1 MKKLLLVI
9 GILMLGSFMKA
20 ESLDDSLDAVSVS
33 LEISFYSQV
42 FVSSLDLS
50 AQSSESSDTETNRRE
65 KEKQKEKIQSLIN
78 KKDVK
83 AEELFSAQGLKTY
96 NLNANDKITL
106 ENTAAGV
113 VVGKSKETVAVIVM
127 DEKFDNLT
135 SREKHS
141 YLNKLFV

>member
-96 NLNANDKITL
+96 NLNANDKITV

-113 VVGKSKETVAVIVM
+113 VVGKLKETVAVIVM

-135 SREKHS
+135 SREKH
-141 YLNKLFV
+141 L

>member
-50 AQSSESSDTETNRRE
+50 SQSSESSDTETNRRERE

-113 VVGKSKETVAVIVM
+113 VVGKLKETVAVIVM

-135 SREKHS
+135 SREKR
-141 YLNKLFV
+141 L

>member
-1 MKKLLLVI
+1 MKKLLIVI

-135 SREKHS
+135 SREKH
-141 YLNKLFV
+141 L

>member
-9 GILMLGSFMKA
+9 GILMFGSFMKA
-20 ESLDDSLDAVSVS
+20 ESLDESLDAVSVS

-65 KEKQKEKIQSLIN
+65 REKEKQKEKIQSLIN
-78 KKDVK
+78 KKDVM

-135 SREKHS
+135 LREKH
-141 YLNKLFV
+141 L

>member
-50 AQSSESSDTETNRRE
+50 SQSSESSDTETNRRERE

-78 KKDVK
+78 KKDIM

-135 SREKHS
+135 SREKH
-141 YLNKLFV
+141 L

>member
-50 AQSSESSDTETNRRE
+50 AQSSESSDTETNRREKE

-135 SREKHS
+135 SREKH
-141 YLNKLFV
+141 L

>member
-42 FVSSLDLS
+42 FVSSVDLS
-50 AQSSESSDTETNRRE
+50 GQSSESSNTETNRRERE

-135 SREKHS
+135 SREKH
-141 YLNKLFV
+141 L

>member
-65 KEKQKEKIQSLIN
+65 REKEKQKEKIQSLIN
-78 KKDVK
+78 KKDIM

-135 SREKHS
+135 SREKR
-141 YLNKLFV
+141 L

>member
-9 GILMLGSFMKA
+9 GVLALGSFMKA
-20 ESLDDSLDAVSVS
+20 ESLDDSLYALASSVYVS
-33 LEISFYSQV
+33 LYSQV
-42 FVSSLDLS
+42 LVSSVDLS
-50 AQSSESSDTETNRRE
+50 GQSSESSDTETNRRE

-135 SREKHS
+135 SREKH
-141 YLNKLFV
+141 L

>member
-50 AQSSESSDTETNRRE
+50 SQSSESSDTETNRRERE

-106 ENTAAGV
+106 ENTTAGV
-113 VVGKSKETVAVIVM
+113 VVGKSKETVAVILM

-135 SREKHS
+135 SREKH
-141 YLNKLFV
+141 L

>member
-50 AQSSESSDTETNRRE
+50 AQSSESSDTETNRRERE

-135 SREKHS
+135 SREKR
-141 YLNKLFV
+141 L

>member
-127 DEKFDNLT
+127 DEKFDNLR
-135 SREKHS
+135 SKEKH
-141 YLNKLFV
+141 L

>member
-33 LEISFYSQV
+33 LEVSFYSQV

-50 AQSSESSDTETNRRE
+50 SQSSESSDTETNRRERE

-135 SREKHS
+135 SREKH
-141 YLNKLFV
+141 L

>member
-9 GILMLGSFMKA
+9 GVLALGSFMKA
-20 ESLDDSLDAVSVS
+20 ESLDDSLNALASSVYVS
-33 LEISFYSQV
+33 LYSQV
-42 FVSSLDLS
+42 LVSSVDLS
-50 AQSSESSDTETNRRE
+50 GQSSESSDTETNRRE

-135 SREKHS
+135 SREKH
-141 YLNKLFV
+141 L

>member
-78 KKDVK
+78 
-83 AEELFSAQGLKTY
+83 
-96 NLNANDKITL
+96 LNAII
-106 ENTAAGV
+106 
-113 VVGKSKETVAVIVM
+113 KS
-127 DEKFDNLT
+127 EK
-135 SREKHS
+135 K
-141 YLNKLFV
+141 KCKKKA

>member
-33 LEISFYSQV
+33 LEVSFYSQV

-50 AQSSESSDTETNRRE
+50 SQSSESSDTETNRRERE

-113 VVGKSKETVAVIVM
+113 VVGKLKETVAVIVM

-135 SREKHS
+135 SREKR
-141 YLNKLFV
+141 L

>member
-50 AQSSESSDTETNRRE
+50 SQSSESSDTETNRRERE

-78 KKDVK
+78 KKDIM

-135 SREKHS
+135 LREKH
-141 YLNKLFV
+141 L

>member
-42 FVSSLDLS
+42 YLS
-50 AQSSESSDTETNRRE
+50 EQSSESSDTETNRRERE

-135 SREKHS
+135 SREKH
-141 YLNKLFV
+141 L

>member
-9 GILMLGSFMKA
+9 GILMFGSFMKA
-20 ESLDDSLDAVSVS
+20 ESLDESLDAVSVS

-135 SREKHS
+135 LREKH
-141 YLNKLFV
+141 L

>member
-65 KEKQKEKIQSLIN
+65 REKEKQKEKIQSLIN
-78 KKDVK
+78 KKDIM

-135 SREKHS
+135 SREKH
-141 YLNKLFV
+141 L

>member
-20 ESLDDSLDAVSVS
+20 ESLDDSLDVLASSVYVS
-33 LEISFYSQV
+33 LYSQV
-42 FVSSLDLS
+42 LVSSVDLS
-50 AQSSESSDTETNRRE
+50 GQSSESSNTETNRRERE

-135 SREKHS
+135 SREKH
-141 YLNKLFV
+141 L

>member
-9 GILMLGSFMKA
+9 GILMFGSFMKA
-20 ESLDDSLDAVSVS
+20 ESLDESLDAVSVS

-50 AQSSESSDTETNRRE
+50 AQSSESSDTETNRRERE

-135 SREKHS
+135 LREKH
-141 YLNKLFV
+141 L

>member
-1 MKKLLLVI
+1 MKKVLRVI

-20 ESLDDSLDAVSVS
+20 ERLDESLDAVSVS

-78 KKDVK
+78 KKDIM
-83 AEELFSAQGLKTY
+83 AEELFRVQGLKTY

-113 VVGKSKETVAVIVM
+113 VVGKSKKTVAVIVM

-135 SREKHS
+135 LREKH
-141 YLNKLFV
+141 L

>member
-106 ENTAAGV
+106 ENSAAGV
-113 VVGKSKETVAVIVM
+113 VV
-127 DEKFDNLT
+127 
-135 SREKHS
+135 
-141 YLNKLFV
+141 

>member
-113 VVGKSKETVAVIVM
+113 AVGKSKETVAVIGM

-135 SREKHS
+135 SREKH
-141 YLNKLFV
+141 L

>member
-20 ESLDDSLDAVSVS
+20 ESLDESLDAVSVS

-65 KEKQKEKIQSLIN
+65 REKEKQKEKIQSLIN
-78 KKDVK
+78 KKDIM

-135 SREKHS
+135 SREKH
-141 YLNKLFV
+141 L

>member
-65 KEKQKEKIQSLIN
+65 REKEKQKEKIQSVIN
-78 KKDVK
+78 KKDIM

-135 SREKHS
+135 SREKH
-141 YLNKLFV
+141 L

>member
-20 ESLDDSLDAVSVS
+20 ESLDESLDAVSVS

-50 AQSSESSDTETNRRE
+50 AQSSESSDTETNRRERE

-135 SREKHS
+135 SREKH
-141 YLNKLFV
+141 L

>member
-106 ENTAAGV
+106 ENIFFR
-113 VVGKSKETVAVIVM
+113 SVIVL
-127 DEKFDNLT
+127 FANLWSVLPNGNT
-135 SREKHS
+135 
-141 YLNKLFV
+141 

>member
-9 GILMLGSFMKA
+9 GILMFGSFMKA
-20 ESLDDSLDAVSVS
+20 ESLDESLDAVSVS

-135 SREKHS
+135 SREKH
-141 YLNKLFV
+141 L

>member
-9 GILMLGSFMKA
+9 GILMFGSFMKA
-20 ESLDDSLDAVSVS
+20 ESLDESLDAVSVS

-78 KKDVK
+78 KKDIM

-135 SREKHS
+135 LREKH
-141 YLNKLFV
+141 L

>member
-1 MKKLLLVI
+1 MKKLLLAI

-50 AQSSESSDTETNRRE
+50 AQSSESSDTETNRRERE

-135 SREKHS
+135 SREKH
-141 YLNKLFV
+141 L

>member
-65 KEKQKEKIQSLIN
+65 REKQKEKIQSLIN

-135 SREKHS
+135 SREKH
-141 YLNKLFV
+141 L

>member
-50 AQSSESSDTETNRRE
+50 AQSSESSDTETNRRERE

-135 SREKHS
+135 LREKH
-141 YLNKLFV
+141 L

>member
-50 AQSSESSDTETNRRE
+50 AQSSESSDTETNRRERE

-135 SREKHS
+135 SRENH
-141 YLNKLFV
+141 L

>member
-50 AQSSESSDTETNRRE
+50 AQSSESSDTETNRGE

-135 SREKHS
+135 SREKH
-141 YLNKLFV
+141 L

>member
-9 GILMLGSFMKA
+9 GILMFGSFMKA
-20 ESLDDSLDAVSVS
+20 ESLDESLDAVSVS

-78 KKDVK
+78 KKDIM

-135 SREKHS
+135 SREKH
-141 YLNKLFV
+141 L

>member
-9 GILMLGSFMKA
+9 GILMFGSFMKA
-20 ESLDDSLDAVSVS
+20 ESLDESLDAVSVS

-50 AQSSESSDTETNRRE
+50 AQSSESSDTETNRRERE

-135 SREKHS
+135 SREKH
-141 YLNKLFV
+141 L

>member
-20 ESLDDSLDAVSVS
+20 ESLDVSLDAVSVS

-50 AQSSESSDTETNRRE
+50 AQSSESSDTETNRRERE

-135 SREKHS
+135 SREKH
-141 YLNKLFV
+141 L